1 LEADM
6 NDQHEPR
13 RIREP
18 RTGETPEPPQRA
30 RADDPTHGV
39 DPRRDRPDPS
49 RRPGLSRQPGQSAQK
64 GAMQM
69 AETSPRRR
77 NIAPTLGLAVFI
89 AALVVAAAFL
99 FG

>member
-1 LEADM
+1 
-6 NDQHEPR
+6 
-13 RIREP
+13 
-18 RTGETPEPPQRA
+18 
-30 RADDPTHGV
+30 
-39 DPRRDRPDPS
+39 
-49 RRPGLSRQPGQSAQK
+49 LSRQPGQSAQK